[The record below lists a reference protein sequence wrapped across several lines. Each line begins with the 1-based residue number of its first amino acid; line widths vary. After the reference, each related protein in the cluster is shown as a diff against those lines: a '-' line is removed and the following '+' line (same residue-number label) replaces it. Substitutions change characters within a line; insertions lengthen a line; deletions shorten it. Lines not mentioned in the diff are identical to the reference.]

1 MNGETKLEQ
10 SCLLIEHHDE
20 TGWDAQPAADRDPF
34 RRMVHR
40 NNQFAS
46 ERTAR
51 PRISPIN

>member
-34 RRMVHR
+34 RRKVHR

-46 ERTAR
+46 V
-51 PRISPIN
+51 PPNLPD